1 MLKAPF
7 IANLKSNLRDKET
20 KADKAGRMKIFVI
33 SRNEKQILG
42 QEKC

>member
-7 IANLKSNLRDKET
+7 IADLKSNLRDRET
-20 KADKAGRMKIFVI
+20 KADKVGRMKVLGI
-33 SRNEKQILG
+33 RGNEKQILG